1 MKEWLYCIDE
11 RENYSV
17 GHRMRSEAHSSSPVR
32 TNHATSDVSLQAPGD
47 LLTRVAL

>member
-1 MKEWLYCIDE
+1 MHFVDE

-32 TNHATSDVSLQAPGD
+32 TTRATSDVSLQAPGE
-47 LLTRVAL
+47 LLARVT